1 MAVKVLN
8 IEAGKRLI
16 KVCVSEKKG
25 KAYSV
30 SESFSFPTP
39 DGCVLDGQ
47 IVSEVTLGDK
57 LMGELSN
64 RDIKAS
70 EVFFSIAST
79 KVATREVEIPVVK
92 DEQVK
97 GIIQTNAAD
106 YLPIDVDKY
115 AIDAVILG
123 RDEEQLR
130 VLVIAV
136 PNAIVNSY
144 IALADYTGLVIRALD
159 FSGNSQYQV
168 FKGIGGDGVNMFVS
182 VDTDA
187 SSVTFIEDGQ
197 LLLQRFIPVGGDEM
211 ICRYMGIKSMEDSEY
226 LTALGEI
233 SETAD
238 EIEPTVHRE
247 KPNPED
253 EEESH
258 EAVVEE
264 DASDYGV
271 ESDHGYGYNDEEDDD
286 NAAVI
291 EDEDDD
297 RGYGYGS
304 DDRDS
309 DRDSGYG
316 YDSNDSYD
324 DDNGGYRPRYDE
336 SDDVARKSYPEL
348 DDSLQ
353 KILGGILR
361 SVDFFQGSKYTDK
374 MIEKIIIVGSCA
386 HLRGLKTRLF
396 ESIGADTF
404 WLEEVKDVQHLAN
417 SIDDIS
423 VYVNCLGARLAPLDI
438 LPADYI
444 ARTGKKKNA
453 SIVNGDNFG
462 IVAVIACGIIALAI
476 TGYSIGTNLYRNSQL
491 KKVNAQIDQLAYAEQ
506 EYNEYVLY
514 KSGDTNL
521 QDFVSSYVNP
531 NSEVVAL
538 LEEMELKMPS
548 DITLISGSFTAD
560 GVSFNITVPGFEE
573 AANVIRQF
581 RSFESID
588 VIECSGMTQSG
599 NEDGSSVTFNII
611 CNYPVVETTTAA
623 PETTAAEETEAE

>member
-1 MAVKVLN
+1 MAAKVLN

-16 KVCVSEKKG
+16 KICVSEKKG

-39 DGCVLDGQ
+39 DGSVLDGQ

-64 RDIKAS
+64 HDIKAND
-70 EVFFSIAST
+70 VIFSIAST

-92 DEQVK
+92 DDQVK

-106 YLPIDVDKY
+106 YLPIDVEKY
-115 AIDAVILG
+115 AIDAVVLD
-123 RDEEQLR
+123 RNEEQLR

-144 IALADYTGLVIRALD
+144 IALADYTGLTINALD
-159 FSGNSQYQV
+159 FSGNSQFQV
-168 FKGIGGDGVNMFVS
+168 FKGISGEGVNMFVS

-187 SSVTFIEDGQ
+187 SSVTFVEDGV

-238 EIEPTVHRE
+238 DIAPTVH
-247 KPNPED
+247 KAKAPA
-253 EEESH
+253 EEETH

-264 DASDYGV
+264 DASEYGV
-271 ESDHGYGYNDEEDDD
+271 DDDSDEEADT
-286 NAAVI
+286 AVI
-291 EDEDDD
+291 EDEADQEEEP
-297 RGYGYGS
+297 R
-304 DDRDS
+304 RNP
-309 DRDSGYG
+309 YG
-316 YDSNDSYD
+316 YDDED
-324 DDNGGYRPRYDE
+324 DYRPKYDE
-336 SDDVARKSYPEL
+336 NDDLNRKTYPEL

-353 KILGGILR
+353 RIVGGILR
-361 SVDFFQGSKYTDK
+361 SVDFFQSSKYTEK
-374 MIEKIIIVGSCA
+374 MIEKIVIVGSCA
-386 HLRGLKTRLF
+386 HLMGLKTRLF

-404 WLEEVKDVQHLAN
+404 WLEEVSDIKHLAN

-423 VYVNCLGARLAPLDI
+423 VYINCLGSRIAPLDI
-438 LPADYI
+438 LPKDYI
-444 ARTGKKKNA
+444 ARTGKKKGG
-453 SIVNGDNFG
+453 SPINGENFG
-462 IVAVIACGIIALAI
+462 IIAVIACAIIALALG
-476 TGYSIGTNLYRNSQL
+476 GYAIGTNLYKNSQL

-506 EYNEYVLY
+506 EYNQYIMY

-521 QDFVSSYVNP
+521 QDFINGYVTP
-531 NSEVVAL
+531 NAYVFDL

-548 DITLISGSFTAD
+548 EITVLGANFTEK
-560 GVSFNITVPGFEE
+560 GVSFNVTVPGFEE
-573 AANVIRQF
+573 GANVIRQF
-581 RSFESID
+581 RQFESID
-588 VIECSGMTQSG
+588 VIECSGMAKSSDE
-599 NEDGSSVTFNII
+599 NGSTVTFSIV
-611 CNYPVVETTTAA
+611 CNYHVEVTTTAA
-623 PETTAAEETEAE
+623 PETTAEEDVTA

>member
-115 AIDAVILG
+115 SIDAVILG

-144 IALADYTGLVIRALD
+144 IALADYTGLVIRAQD

-264 DASDYGV
+264 D
-271 ESDHGYGYNDEEDDD
+271 
-286 NAAVI
+286 
-291 EDEDDD
+291 
-297 RGYGYGS
+297 
-304 DDRDS
+304 
-309 DRDSGYG
+309 
-316 YDSNDSYD
+316 
-324 DDNGGYRPRYDE
+324 
-336 SDDVARKSYPEL
+336 K
-348 DDSLQ
+348 
-353 KILGGILR
+353 
-361 SVDFFQGSKYTDK
+361 
-374 MIEKIIIVGSCA
+374 
-386 HLRGLKTRLF
+386 
-396 ESIGADTF
+396 
-404 WLEEVKDVQHLAN
+404 
-417 SIDDIS
+417 
-423 VYVNCLGARLAPLDI
+423 
-438 LPADYI
+438 
-444 ARTGKKKNA
+444 
-453 SIVNGDNFG
+453 
-462 IVAVIACGIIALAI
+462 
-476 TGYSIGTNLYRNSQL
+476 
-491 KKVNAQIDQLAYAEQ
+491 
-506 EYNEYVLY
+506 
-514 KSGDTNL
+514 
-521 QDFVSSYVNP
+521 
-531 NSEVVAL
+531 
-538 LEEMELKMPS
+538 
-548 DITLISGSFTAD
+548 
-560 GVSFNITVPGFEE
+560 
-573 AANVIRQF
+573 
-581 RSFESID
+581 
-588 VIECSGMTQSG
+588 
-599 NEDGSSVTFNII
+599 
-611 CNYPVVETTTAA
+611 
-623 PETTAAEETEAE
+623 

>member
-8 IEAGKRLI
+8 IEAGKRLT

-106 YLPIDVDKY
+106 YLPIDVEKY
-115 AIDAVILG
+115 SIDAVILG

-159 FSGNSQYQV
+159 FSGNSQFQV

-238 EIEPTVHRE
+238 EIEPTVHLE
-247 KPNPED
+247 KPRPED

-271 ESDHGYGYNDEEDDD
+271 ESDHGYSDDEEDDSG
-286 NAAVI
+286 AVI

-297 RGYGYGS
+297 NGYGYGS
-304 DDRDS
+304 DDNDS
-309 DRDSGYG
+309 G

-324 DDNGGYRPRYDE
+324 DDNDGYRPRYDE
-336 SDDVARKSYPEL
+336 SDDLARKSYPEL

-521 QDFVSSYVNP
+521 QDFINGYVTP
-531 NSEVVAL
+531 NAEVVAL

-548 DITLISGSFTAD
+548 NITVLSANFTET
-560 GVSFNITVPGFEE
+560 GVSFNVTVPSFDE
-573 AANVIRQF
+573 AANVLRQF

-588 VIECSGMTQSG
+588 VIECTGLTRSSG
-599 NEDGSSVTFNII
+599 EGSSEVTFNII

>member
-8 IEAGKRLI
+8 IEAGKRLT

-106 YLPIDVDKY
+106 YLPIDVEKY
-115 AIDAVILG
+115 SIDAVILG

-159 FSGNSQYQV
+159 FSGNSQFQV

-238 EIEPTVHRE
+238 EIEPTVHLE
-247 KPNPED
+247 KPRPED

-271 ESDHGYGYNDEEDDD
+271 ESDHGYSEDEEDDSG
-286 NAAVI
+286 AVI

-297 RGYGYGS
+297 NGYGYGS
-304 DDRDS
+304 DDNDS
-309 DRDSGYG
+309 G

-336 SDDVARKSYPEL
+336 SDDLARKSYPEL

-521 QDFVSSYVNP
+521 QDFINGYVTP
-531 NSEVVAL
+531 NAEVVAL

-548 DITLISGSFTAD
+548 NITVLSANFTET
-560 GVSFNITVPGFEE
+560 GVSFNVTVPSFDE
-573 AANVIRQF
+573 AANVLRQF

-588 VIECSGMTQSG
+588 VIECTGLTRSSG
-599 NEDGSSVTFNII
+599 EGSSEVTFNII

>member
-8 IEAGKRLI
+8 IEAGKRLT

-106 YLPIDVDKY
+106 YLPIDVEKY
-115 AIDAVILG
+115 SIDAVILG

-159 FSGNSQYQV
+159 FSGNSQFQV

-238 EIEPTVHRE
+238 EIEPTVHLE
-247 KPNPED
+247 KPRPED

-271 ESDHGYGYNDEEDDD
+271 ESDHGYSDDEEDDSG
-286 NAAVI
+286 AVI

-297 RGYGYGS
+297 NGYGYGS
-304 DDRDS
+304 DDNDS
-309 DRDSGYG
+309 G

-324 DDNGGYRPRYDE
+324 DDNGSYRPRYDE
-336 SDDVARKSYPEL
+336 SDDLARKSYPEL

-521 QDFVSSYVNP
+521 QDFINGYVTP
-531 NSEVVAL
+531 NAEVVAL

-548 DITLISGSFTAD
+548 NITVLSANFTET
-560 GVSFNITVPGFEE
+560 GVSFNVTVPSFDE
-573 AANVIRQF
+573 AANVLRQF

-588 VIECSGMTQSG
+588 VIECTGLTRSSG
-599 NEDGSSVTFNII
+599 EGSSEVTFNII

>member
-8 IEAGKRLI
+8 IEAGKRLT

-106 YLPIDVDKY
+106 YLPIDVEKY
-115 AIDAVILG
+115 SIDAVILG

-159 FSGNSQYQV
+159 FSGNSQFQV

-238 EIEPTVHRE
+238 EIGPTVHLE
-247 KPNPED
+247 KPSPED

-271 ESDHGYGYNDEEDDD
+271 ESDHGYSDDEEDDSG
-286 NAAVI
+286 AVI

-297 RGYGYGS
+297 NGYGYGS
-304 DDRDS
+304 DDNDS
-309 DRDSGYG
+309 G

-336 SDDVARKSYPEL
+336 SDDLARKSYPEL

-521 QDFVSSYVNP
+521 QDFINGYVTP
-531 NSEVVAL
+531 NAEVVAL

-548 DITLISGSFTAD
+548 NITVLSANFTET
-560 GVSFNITVPGFEE
+560 GVSFNVTVPSFDE
-573 AANVIRQF
+573 AANVLRQF

-588 VIECSGMTQSG
+588 VIECTGLTRSSG
-599 NEDGSSVTFNII
+599 EGSSEVTFNII

-623 PETTAAEETEAE
+623 PETTAAEETKAE